1 MMMKVKNM
9 SEMKNEITFIV
20 PCYNEEEYIR
30 DCIRSIKRAA
40 SNIQYEIIVV
50 DNNCTDNTSDIA
62 RDEGVIVLTEE
73 RKGVVFARQTGY
85 ENAKYDLIANIDA
98 DSRIPENWVDIA
110 LKHIRSEKVAA
121 VTGPLVYDDA
131 SIRLRIATRIY
142 YYLAYFSNL
151 FIGVFL
157 QGGNCLIKKKYLDE
171 LNGYDTSIAF
181 YGEDTMT
188 AKRLYK
194 YGKIK
199 FVMNLN
205 LYSSSRRLQKQGV
218 MKTTWLYLINY
229 FYVTFRN
236 KSYSND
242 YKDFR

>member
-1 MMMKVKNM
+1 MI
-9 SEMKNEITFIV
+9 SFIV
-20 PCYNEEEYIR
+20 PCYNEEQYIR
-30 DCIRSIKRAA
+30 DCIKSIKKAA
-40 SNIQYEIIVV
+40 SNINYEIIVI
-50 DNNCTDNTSDIA
+50 DNNCTDNTSEIA
-62 RDEGVIVLTEE
+62 RDEDVIVVTED

-98 DSRIPENWVDIA
+98 DSRIPENWVDVA
-110 LKHIRSEKVAA
+110 LKNIQPEDVAA

-131 SIRLRIATRIY
+131 SIWLRIATRFY
-142 YYLAYFSNL
+142 YYVAYISNF

-171 LNGYDTSIAF
+171 LDGYDTTIAF

-199 FVMNLN
+199 LLMNLN

-218 MKTTWLYLINY
+218 FKTTWLYLINY
-229 FYVTFRN
+229 FYVTFKN

>member
-1 MMMKVKNM
+1 MI
-9 SEMKNEITFIV
+9 SFIV
-20 PCYNEEEYIR
+20 PCYNEEQYIR
-30 DCIRSIKRAA
+30 DCIKSIKKAA
-40 SNIQYEIIVV
+40 SNIDYEIIVV
-50 DNNCTDNTSDIA
+50 DNNCTDNTSEIA
-62 RDEGVIVLTEE
+62 RDEDVIVVTED

-98 DSRIPENWVDIA
+98 DSRIPENWVDVA
-110 LKHIRSEKVAA
+110 LKNIQPEDVAA

-131 SIRLRIATRIY
+131 SIWLRIATRFY
-142 YYLAYFSNL
+142 YYVAYISNF
-151 FIGVFL
+151 FIGVVL

-171 LNGYDTSIAF
+171 LDGYDTTIAF

-199 FVMNLN
+199 LLMNLN

-218 MKTTWLYLINY
+218 FKTTWLYLINY
-229 FYVTFRN
+229 FYVTFKN

>member
-1 MMMKVKNM
+1 MI
-9 SEMKNEITFIV
+9 SFIV
-20 PCYNEEEYIR
+20 PCYNEEQYIR
-30 DCIRSIKRAA
+30 DCIKSIKKAA
-40 SNIQYEIIVV
+40 SNIDYEIIVI
-50 DNNCTDNTSDIA
+50 DNNCTDNTSEIA
-62 RDEGVIVLTEE
+62 RDEDVIVVTED

-110 LKHIRSEKVAA
+110 LKNIQHEDVAA

-131 SIRLRIATRIY
+131 SIWLRIATRFY
-142 YYLAYFSNL
+142 YYVAYISNL

-171 LNGYDTSIAF
+171 LDGYDTTIAF

-199 FVMNLN
+199 LLMNLN

-218 MKTTWLYLINY
+218 FKTTWLYLINY
-229 FYVTFRN
+229 FYVTFKN

>member
-1 MMMKVKNM
+1 MI
-9 SEMKNEITFIV
+9 SFII
-20 PCYNEEEYIR
+20 PCYNEEDYIR
-30 DCIRSIKRAA
+30 DCIESIKKAA
-40 SNIQYEIIVV
+40 SNIDYEIIVV

-62 RDEGVIVLTEE
+62 RNEGVIVLTEE

-98 DSRIPENWVDIA
+98 DSRLPEYWVNIA
-110 LKHIRSEKVAA
+110 LKNIQPENVAA
-121 VTGPLVYDDA
+121 VTGPLVYDDG
-131 SIRLRIATRIY
+131 SVWLRIATRFY
-142 YYLAYFSNL
+142 YYIAYISNL
-151 FIGVFL
+151 FVGVFL

-188 AKRLYK
+188 AKRLYE

-199 FVMNLN
+199 LVMNLN

-218 MKTTWLYLINY
+218 FKTTWLYLINY
-229 FYVTFRN
+229 LYVTFRN

>member
-1 MMMKVKNM
+1 MI
-9 SEMKNEITFIV
+9 SFII
-20 PCYNEEEYIR
+20 PCYNEENYIR
-30 DCIRSIKRAA
+30 DCIKSIKKAS
-40 SNIQYEIIVV
+40 SNIDYEIIVV
-50 DNNCTDNTSDIA
+50 DNNCTDNTSNIA
-62 RDEGVIVLTEE
+62 RDEDVIVVTEE

-98 DSRIPENWVDIA
+98 DSRIPENWVDVA
-110 LKHIRSEKVAA
+110 LKNIQSENIAA

-131 SIRLRIATRIY
+131 SIWLRIATRFY
-142 YYLAYFSNL
+142 YYIAYISNL

-171 LNGYDTSIAF
+171 LNGYDTTIAF

-199 FVMNLN
+199 LVMNLN

-218 MKTTWLYLINY
+218 LKTTWLYMINY
-229 FYVTFRN
+229 LYITFKN
-236 KSYSND
+236 KSYTKD

>member
-1 MMMKVKNM
+1 MI
-9 SEMKNEITFIV
+9 SFIV
-20 PCYNEEEYIR
+20 PCYNEEQYIR
-30 DCIRSIKRAA
+30 DCIKSIKKAA
-40 SNIQYEIIVV
+40 SNIDYEIIVV
-50 DNNCTDNTSDIA
+50 DNNCTDNTSEIA
-62 RDEGVIVLTEE
+62 RDEDVIVVTED

-98 DSRIPENWVDIA
+98 DSRIPENWVDVA
-110 LKHIRSEKVAA
+110 LKNIQPEDVAA

-131 SIRLRIATRIY
+131 SIWLRIATRFY
-142 YYLAYFSNL
+142 YYVAYISNF

-171 LNGYDTSIAF
+171 LDGYDTTIAF

-199 FVMNLN
+199 LLMNLN

-218 MKTTWLYLINY
+218 FKTTWLYLINY
-229 FYVTFRN
+229 FYVTFKN